1 VTPGD
6 TPGAGKGTMK
16 ATFTEEQQHLAE
28 LAERLA
34 ERIAAEA
41 REGGDPDADARE
53 GGGAEAGAGWPLL
66 VETGLVGLRLPAD
79 AGGGA
84 SSAVEVAIVAEALG
98 RHAVPVP
105 FVGPVL
111 AGDLLASAGA
121 PTDLLEEAATGQR
134 RLTIALDRSLSGP
147 GRFDGAGG
155 AGGGGVIGWDSRGAE
170 SLVGLLR
177 ERDGTVRAA
186 LSPGTGP
193 ALNSSDLTRQLV
205 RAGAGEPT
213 VVGDA
218 LGEAARLRWEAFG
231 LVLLCADMVG
241 AMTGSLELAVAYAK
255 ERVQFKRPI
264 GSFQA
269 VAHLAADQHVSTEA
283 SRSATYYAAWAV
295 DGLAPAEALAAAR
308 IAKAYVSPRAREVTE
323 AVLQI
328 HGGIGHTWEHRAH
341 YFLRRA
347 LLSRRTLGDESVHLG
362 HIADGVLGGGLA
374 GPASA
379 GASGS
384 DGR

>member
-1 VTPGD
+1 
-6 TPGAGKGTMK
+6 MK
-16 ATFTEEQQHLAE
+16 ATFTEEQQQLAE
-28 LAERLA
+28 LAERMA
-34 ERIAAEA
+34 ERIA
-41 REGGDPDADARE
+41 ADARE
-53 GGGAEAGAGWPLL
+53 GGNPDAGWPLL
-66 VETGLVGLRLPAD
+66 VETGLVGLRLPAA

-84 SSAVEVAIVAEALG
+84 GSAVEVAIVAEALG

-105 FVGPVL
+105 FAGPVL

-121 PTDLLEEAATGQR
+121 PTDLLEEVATGQR

-147 GRFDGAGG
+147 GRFDGSRDS
-155 AGGGGVIGWDSRGAE
+155 VIGWDSGGAE

-177 ERDGTVRAA
+177 EPDGTVRVA
-186 LSPGTGP
+186 LFPGTGP
-193 ALNSSDLTRQLV
+193 ALASSDLTRQMV
-205 RAGAGEPT
+205 RAGAATPT

-218 LGEAARLRWEAFG
+218 LSETARLRWEAFG

-269 VAHLAADQHVSTEA
+269 IAHLAADQHVSTEA

-295 DGLAPAEALAAAR
+295 DGLAAAEALAAAR

-347 LLSRRTLGDESVHLG
+347 LLSRRTLGDESVHLA
-362 HIADGVLGGGLA
+362 HIADGVLA
-374 GPASA
+374 GHPAGRPSAQAPASA
-379 GASGS
+379 PASAR

>member
-1 VTPGD
+1 
-6 TPGAGKGTMK
+6 MK
-16 ATFTEEQQHLAE
+16 ATFTEEQQQLAE
-28 LAERLA
+28 LAGRVA
-34 ERIAAEA
+34 ARIGAEA
-41 REGGDPDADARE
+41 RDGGDPD
-53 GGGAEAGAGWPLL
+53 AGWPLL
-66 VETGLVGLRLPAD
+66 VETGLVGLRLPAA

-84 SSAVEVAIVAEALG
+84 ASAVEVALVAEALG
-98 RHAVPVP
+98 RHAAPAP

-121 PTDLLEEAATGQR
+121 PTDLLEEVATGRR

-147 GRFDGAGG
+147 GWLDGDLDGDLDDDTEG
-155 AGGGGVIGWDSRGAE
+155 AAIGWDSRGAE
-170 SLVGLLR
+170 ALVGLLR
-177 ERDGTVRAA
+177 EPDGTVRVA
-186 LSPGTGP
+186 LSSGTGT
-193 ALNSSDLTRQLV
+193 ALASSDLTRQLV
-205 RAGAGEPT
+205 RAAAASAAPT
-213 VVGDA
+213 VVGDP
-218 LGEAARLRWEAFG
+218 LTDAARLRSEALG

-269 VAHLAADQHVSTEA
+269 IAHLAADQHVSTEA

-295 DGLAPAEALAAAR
+295 DGLAPADALAAAR

-341 YFLRRA
+341 YYLRRA
-347 LLSRRTLGDESVHLG
+347 LLSRRTLGDESVHLA
-362 HIADGVLGGGLA
+362 HIADGVLAGDPA
-374 GPASA
+374 GP
-379 GASGS
+379 GEVPNGSG
-384 DGR
+384 GR

>member
-1 VTPGD
+1 
-6 TPGAGKGTMK
+6 MK
-16 ATFTEEQQHLAE
+16 ATFTEEQQQLAE
-28 LAERLA
+28 LAERMA
-34 ERIAAEA
+34 ERI
-41 REGGDPDADARE
+41 GADARE
-53 GGGAEAGAGWPLL
+53 AGDPGAGADPGWLHL

-98 RHAVPVP
+98 RHAAPVP

-121 PTDLLEEAATGQR
+121 PAKLLEEVATGQR

-147 GRFDGAGG
+147 GWVD
-155 AGGGGVIGWDSRGAE
+155 GGGGDVIGWDSRGAE

-177 ERDGTVRAA
+177 EPDSTVRVA

-193 ALNSSDLTRQLV
+193 SLASSDLTRQLV
-205 RAGAGEPT
+205 RAGAGTGT

-218 LGEAARLRWEAFG
+218 LSEASRLRWEAFS

-269 VAHLAADQHVSTEA
+269 IAHLAADQHVSAEA

-362 HIADGVLGGGLA
+362 HIADGVVE
-374 GPASA
+374 GPPAEA
-379 GASGS
+379 AEAA
-384 DGR
+384 DATDRP